1 MNFLILND
9 KKLLVAGLVLKL
21 IIGTFFAS
29 YFLANLFMPFVS
41 YFVSSLQ
48 NPYSEFYLN
57 NAAESF
63 PYPALMLYILALPI
77 FITEVFVDLGSYPE
91 QLSFLLFRLPLL
103 LADIGIL
110 FILNSWLRGN
120 ALSKLLWLYWL
131 SPVLIYISYI
141 HGQLDVIP
149 IFFLFLSL
157 DNLFKKKILL
167 SGLIFGLALSTKT
180 MVALSFPFIALYLIS
195 MERNI
200 ANTLIYFFVSLA
212 IFLVIN
218 SPFILDPSFQQMVFQ
233 NNEQGRIFD
242 FSFKIGNSS
251 FYFIPACLL
260 LLLVRGALITNFN
273 RDIFIMFLG
282 FAFGIILIFISP
294 MQGWY
299 FWLIPFLTYF
309 YAKSD
314 NNSFPS
320 LILLQMAYIA
330 YFALIENSDFGRVF
344 SLREMDYS
352 LLAYM
357 QNLLSLDE
365 NFLTGI
371 TFTILQVMLGV
382 NCYQIYRQG
391 INSYSQ
397 HKITSKPFLLGI
409 GGNSGVGKTTIS
421 GAISSIFSPL
431 NSLVIRGD
439 DMHKWQR
446 GHEKWEEFT
455 HLDPKANLLHKEI
468 VMLNDLKSG
477 KRISRKTYDHDH
489 GTFTDAAMFS
499 PRNVTIFEGLHPFY
513 LSRQRQLYDLKIF
526 IKPDASLSQH
536 WKITRDI
543 GKRGY
548 SKEKILQILQAREE
562 DSKNFIESQSQ
573 YADIIISPRSLNPIS
588 NIGDAAETIEI
599 AFDLLMSNSIYLEH
613 VIEDLHPIE
622 GLTLSQS
629 YLDDD
634 KQKISINGEISS
646 NEIAVIANNH
656 IPGLFDLGV
665 DYPEWPK
672 DAFGVTVLILIY
684 SIFEAAEYG
693 KE

>member
-77 FITEVFVDLGSYPE
+77 FIFEVFVDLGSYPE
-91 QLSFLLFRLPLL
+91 QLSFFLFRLPLL

-543 GKRGY
+543 VKRGY

-588 NIGDAAETIEI
+588 NIGDAAESIEI

>member
-200 ANTLIYFFVSLA
+200 ANALIYFFVSLA

-233 NNEQGRIFD
+233 NNEQARIFD

-543 GKRGY
+543 VKRGY
-548 SKEKILQILQAREE
+548 SKEQILQILQAREE

-573 YADIIISPRSLNPIS
+573 YADIIISPRPLNPIS

-599 AFDLLMSNSIYLEH
+599 TFDLLMSNSIYLEH